1 MNIIG
6 IINPGIVKNFN
17 ALTIITAICNYVLP
31 FPILLFLMRKMEKQ
45 DLEKQKLSFKKFL
58 LYLSIT
64 FTLMWIGNIL
74 GIAITS
80 AIGSLFSMDINNP
93 VHTLIN
99 STDIWL
105 NLMLISIV
113 GPIFEE
119 IFFRKL
125 LIDRTIKYGAKVS
138 IILSAVIFGFFHGNI
153 NQFFYAFLLGGFFA
167 YVYIKTGKII
177 YTIVL
182 HIFINL
188 MGSVIST
195 FAIKS
200 LQALI
205 SNSYGAI
212 DLAVV
217 GIYSL
222 IFILTILF
230 GLIGLSMFKKAKFNG
245 SKTQLPLKHPLK
257 TSLLNPGMICFIIF
271 YSAVIIFN
279 IISWKNKK
287 ES

>member
-45 DLEKQKLSFKKFL
+45 DLEKQKLSLKKFL
-58 LYLSIT
+58 LYLCIA

-74 GIAITS
+74 GVTITS
-80 AIGSLFSMDINNP
+80 ALGSLFGIDINNP
-93 VHTLIN
+93 VHTLLN

-138 IILSAVIFGFFHGNI
+138 IILSAVLFGFFHGNI

-177 YTIVL
+177 YTIIL

-217 GIYSL
+217 TIYTL
-222 IFILTILF
+222 IVILTILF

-245 SKTQLPLKHPLK
+245 SKTQIPLKHPLK

-271 YSAVIIFN
+271 YSVVIIFN
-279 IISWKNKK
+279 IIS
-287 ES
+287 

>member
-45 DLEKQKLSFKKFL
+45 DLEKQKLSLKKFL
-58 LYLSIT
+58 LYLCIA

-74 GIAITS
+74 GVTITS
-80 AIGSLFSMDINNP
+80 ALGSLFGIDINNP
-93 VHTLIN
+93 VHTLLN

-138 IILSAVIFGFFHGNI
+138 IILSAVLFGFFHGNI

-177 YTIVL
+177 YTIIL

-217 GIYSL
+217 AIYTL
-222 IFILTILF
+222 IVILTILF

-245 SKTQLPLKHPLK
+245 SKTQIPLKHPLK

-271 YSAVIIFN
+271 YSVVIIFN
-279 IISWKNKK
+279 IIS
-287 ES
+287 